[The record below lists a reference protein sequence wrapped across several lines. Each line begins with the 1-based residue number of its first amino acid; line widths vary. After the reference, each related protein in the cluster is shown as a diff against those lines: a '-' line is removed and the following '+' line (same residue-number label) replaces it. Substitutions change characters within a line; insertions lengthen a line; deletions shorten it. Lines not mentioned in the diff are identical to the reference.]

1 MTSKRQKSLFDDD
14 ASGRELVHSR
24 QRQAR
29 SPEQRGF
36 DRLVGQLER
45 ARADLQ
51 QWETDTPRLLGR
63 VHHELLP
70 ALRDLAQAQ
79 RALVEYLD
87 GFLAAP
93 PKGTRFGKRQR
104 AALVELLVEL
114 VTNLL
119 AQGPD
124 GQLEA
129 IYDRHSGVSYRQAQA
144 EQEALELELA
154 EQMLGSFFGD
164 EVLEGHAA
172 HSAEELFSQVQA
184 RLQEQAEQQ
193 AAAREARAARRRQRR
208 GPDPR
213 AEQRAQEAQAA
224 SQSVRDIYRKLASSL
239 HPDREPDAEQRA
251 HKTRLM
257 QQLNQAYQNN
267 DLLGLLRMQLE
278 LEHIDAHALGE
289 LPAERLRHYNRVL
302 KEQLAALQEETRERV
317 GRLLISLDLDPHLAV
332 RTPHMVDRLLDDRLR
347 ELRAVLANVEQAAEE
362 LADPQRRR
370 QRLDAI
376 VQAMKARAAA
386 DDLDLPLDP
395 AGW

>member
-1 MTSKRQKSLFDDD
+1 MTSKRQKSLFDD
-14 ASGRELVHSR
+14 AGGRDLVHSG
-24 QRQAR
+24 QRPAR
-29 SPEQRGF
+29 SPEQRSF

-51 QWETDTPRLLGR
+51 QWEAETPRLLGR
-63 VHHELLP
+63 VHQELLP
-70 ALRDLAQAQ
+70 AQRELAQAQ

-93 PKGTRFGKRQR
+93 PKGTRLGKRQR
-104 AALVELLVEL
+104 AALVDLLCELA
-114 VTNLL
+114 TSLL

-124 GQLEA
+124 AQLEA
-129 IYDRHSGVSYRQAQA
+129 IYDRHSAVPYRQAQA
-144 EQEALELELA
+144 EEEAIELELA

-164 EVLEGHAA
+164 EMLEGHTA
-172 HSAEELFSQVQA
+172 HSAEELLHHVQA
-184 RLQEQAEQQ
+184 RMQEQAEQQ

-239 HPDREPDAEQRA
+239 HPDREPDPEQRA

-257 QQLNQAYQNN
+257 QQLNQAYQKN

-278 LEHIDAHALGE
+278 LEHIDAHALAE

-302 KEQLAALQEETRERV
+302 KEQLAALQAETRDRV
-317 GRLLISLDLDPHLAV
+317 GRLLISLDLDPFLAV
-332 RTPHMVDRLLDDRLR
+332 RTPHMVDRLLDERLH
-347 ELRAVLANVEQAAEE
+347 ELHAVLVNVGQTAEE

-370 QRLDAI
+370 QQIDAI

-386 DDLDLPLDP
+386 DDLDSLFDP

>member
-1 MTSKRQKSLFDDD
+1 MTSKRQKSLFDD
-14 ASGRELVHSR
+14 AGGRELVHSR
-24 QRQAR
+24 QRPAR
-29 SPEQRGF
+29 SPEQRSF

-51 QWETDTPRLLGR
+51 RWETETPRLLGR
-63 VHHELLP
+63 VHQELLP
-70 ALRDLAQAQ
+70 AQRELARAQ
-79 RALVEYLD
+79 RALVDYLD

-93 PKGTRFGKRQR
+93 PKGSRLGKRQR
-104 AALVELLVEL
+104 AALVDLLCEL

-124 GQLEA
+124 AQLEA
-129 IYDRHSGVSYRQAQA
+129 IYDRHSAVPYRQAQA

-164 EVLEGHAA
+164 EVLQGHAA
-172 HSAEELFSQVQA
+172 HSAEQLLHHVQA
-184 RLQEQAEQQ
+184 RMQEQAEQQ

-213 AEQRAQEAQAA
+213 TEQRAQEAQAA
-224 SQSVRDIYRKLASSL
+224 SQSVRDIYRKLAGSL
-239 HPDREPDAEQRA
+239 HPDREPDPERRA

-257 QQLNQAYQNN
+257 QQLNQAYQSN

-278 LEHIDAHALGE
+278 LEHIDAHALAE

-302 KEQLAALQEETRERV
+302 KEQLAALQAETRDRV
-317 GRLLISLDLDPHLAV
+317 GRLLVSLDLDPFLAV
-332 RTPHMVDRLLDDRLR
+332 RTPHMVDRLLDERLH
-347 ELRAVLANVEQAAEE
+347 ELRAVLANVGQTAEE
-362 LADPQRRR
+362 LADLQRRR
-370 QRLDAI
+370 QQIDAI

-386 DDLDLPLDP
+386 DDLDSLFDP